1 VSDAGVRV
9 RRARERAGL
18 SQRELARRAGIHQPN
33 VSAIERG
40 RVVPSEE
47 TLRRLLDAVRIRP
60 SVMLARQR
68 ERIRQIVAEHRG
80 ARPRVFGSVAR
91 GTDGVDSDIDL
102 LVAFEPEADLLDA
115 VAISLE
121 LEDLL
126 GVHVDVV
133 SDRRD
138 NAVVEQ
144 ARAEAVPV

>member
-144 ARAEAVPV
+144 ARAEAAPV

>member
-47 TLRRLLDAVRIRP
+47 TLRRLLDAVRVRP

>member
-1 VSDAGVRV
+1 
-9 RRARERAGL
+9 
-18 SQRELARRAGIHQPN
+18 
-33 VSAIERG
+33 
-40 RVVPSEE
+40 
-47 TLRRLLDAVRIRP
+47 
-60 SVMLARQR
+60 MLARQR